1 MPAPDT
7 SAHPRL
13 KAARRFVLL
22 GGANTLLTFALF
34 TALQHVTQ
42 VAVAYTA
49 AFAAGLVFSTA
60 LTGRV
65 VFGVRTT
72 SRRRMVFA
80 LCYLL
85 IYGVGLLVSHFLAG
99 GLPAWA
105 VSAGTLAVTAPL
117 GFLAGQAV
125 LVPPAAT
132 TRWPSAPPPPRETGR
147 SP

>member
-1 MPAPDT
+1 M
-7 SAHPRL
+7 
-13 KAARRFVLL
+13 LL

-34 TALQHVTQ
+34 TALQYVTE

-72 SRRRMVFA
+72 PRRRVVFA

-85 IYGVGLLVSHFLAG
+85 IYGVGLLISHLLAG

-105 VSAGTLAVTAPL
+105 VSLGTLAVTAPL

-125 LVPPAAT
+125 LIPPAA
-132 TRWPSAPPPPRETGR
+132 EGR
-147 SP
+147 SQGAARPRGTRRSP